1 VSAGSDISITLPVNT
16 RSSYDVGTDAD
27 GTISSYS
34 WTKVSGGAAS
44 ITSAS
49 SASTSITGLAQG
61 VYVFR
66 LTVTDNQGVTAS
78 DDVTVTV
85 NAASSSSNQSPIANA
100 GPDQTITLPV
110 NSVTLN
116 GSGVDSDG
124 TIISYSWNNIIGGS
138 ATIVSASSASTSI
151 NGLTQGVYV
160 FRLTVTDNQGATATD
175 DVTVT
180 VNAAPNVAPIANAG
194 PDITITLP

>member
-16 RSSYDVGTDAD
+16 RSSYDVGSDAD

-34 WTKVSGGAAS
+34 WTKISGGAAS
-44 ITSAS
+44 IISAA
-49 SASTSITGLAQG
+49 SASTSITGLVQG

-66 LTVTDNQGVTAS
+66 LTVTDNQGATAS

-116 GSGVDSDG
+116 GSGADSDG
-124 TIISYSWNNIIGGS
+124 TIASYQWTQISGGV
-138 ATIVSASSASTSI
+138 ATIVSATSGSTSI
-151 NGLTQGVYV
+151 TGLVQG
-160 FRLTVTDNQGATATD
+160 
-175 DVTVT
+175 
-180 VNAAPNVAPIANAG
+180 
-194 PDITITLP
+194 